1 MYTCEFCKNEYKTIS
16 SLNNHKKTAKKCL
29 ILREQEGDFF
39 ECKTCDFK
47 TTLKNSLNIHKC
59 KFKHINEINECK
71 NIISALELELKLKI
85 DNINTIKIK
94 NKELELKIKE
104 DKKDLELLIKQNTEL
119 KEKLE
124 KHENHLFILSS
135 KPTNTSIKIENL
147 NNVLSSIDFKD
158 NTFKE
163 QIDNHFTAEHLID
176 GIKGVAD
183 FTKKYII
190 NPGEDGKQKY
200 LCADPARAIFRY
212 KDENGVIQKDVKA
225 SKLKNA
231 IKDPIINKSKTLIQ
245 HETTR
250 QREEGE
256 EKFDISSNKL
266 VDKFFKILNID
277 DNINDYAREMILIC

>member
-1 MYTCEFCKNEYKTIS
+1 MYTCEFCNNEYKSIS

-29 ILREQEGDFF
+29 ILRDEDIDKAEFF
-39 ECKTCDFK
+39 KCKNCDFK
-47 TTLKNSLNIHKC
+47 TTVKNSLNLHKC
-59 KFKHINEINECK
+59 KFKEFKEIKKYEN
-71 NIISALELELKLKI
+71 NISTLELELKLKI
-85 DNINTIKIK
+85 DNINTLDNK
-94 NKELELKIKE
+94 NKELELIIEKNKEEKQKKELELELKIKDIE
-104 DKKDLELLIKQNTEL
+104 ALIKQNIEL

-147 NNVLSSIDFKD
+147 NNVLSNIDFKD

-163 QIDNHFTAEHLID
+163 QVDNHFTAEHLID

-200 LCADPARAIFRY
+200 LCVDPARAIFRY

-231 IKDPIINKSKTLIQ
+231 IKDPIINKSKTLKQ
-245 HETTR
+245 
-250 QREEGE
+250 Q
-256 EKFDISSNKL
+256 EKGCKE
-266 VDKFFKILNID
+266 KINLIYQV
-277 DNINDYAREMILIC
+277 IN

>member
-1 MYTCEFCKNEYKTIS
+1 MYTCEFCNNEYKSIS

-29 ILREQEGDFF
+29 ILREDINKAEFF

-47 TTLKNSLNIHKC
+47 TTVKNTLNLHKC
-59 KFKHINEINECK
+59 KSK
-71 NIISALELELKLKI
+71 NSISTLELELKI
-85 DNINTIKIK
+85 DNIATLENK
-94 NKELELKIKE
+94 NKELELIIKE
-104 DKKDLELLIKQNTEL
+104 HKKEIEVLIKQNTEL

-147 NNVLSSIDFKD
+147 NNVLSNIDFKD

-163 QIDNHFTAEHLID
+163 QVDNHFTAEHLID

-190 NPGEDGKQKY
+190 NPDEDGKQKY
-200 LCADPARAIFRY
+200 ICADPARAIFKY
-212 KDENGVIQKDVKA
+212 KDENGVIQKDIKA

-231 IKDPIINKSKTLIQ
+231 IKDPIISKSKTLIQ

-256 EKFDISSNKL
+256 EKFDISNNRL

>member
-1 MYTCEFCKNEYKTIS
+1 M
-16 SLNNHKKTAKKCL
+16 
-29 ILREQEGDFF
+29 
-39 ECKTCDFK
+39 
-47 TTLKNSLNIHKC
+47 HKC
-59 KFKHINEINECK
+59 KFKDIKECE
-71 NIISALELELKLKI
+71 NSISTLELELKLKI
-85 DNINTIKIK
+85 DNIATLENK
-94 NKELELKIKE
+94 NKELELIIEKNKEEKQKKELELELIIKE
-104 DKKDLELLIKQNTEL
+104 YKKDIEVLIKQNTEL

-147 NNVLSSIDFKD
+147 NNVLSNIDFKD

-163 QIDNHFTAEHLID
+163 QVDNHFTAEHLID

-200 LCADPARAIFRY
+200 LCVDPARAIFRY

-231 IKDPIINKSKTLIQ
+231 IKDPIISKSKTLIQ

-250 QREEGE
+250 QREQGE
-256 EKFDISSNKL
+256 QKF
-266 VDKFFKILNID
+266 
-277 DNINDYAREMILIC
+277 